1 MYIKL
6 LYVLYCMLYCFCD
19 VFSDCVQFYSVIIYM
34 ENYINKD
41 SVKKMFQGCCDVPS
55 KIFNLHLHQPISRNP
70 SKLRF
75 ICIRLAKF
83 YQDAWLQ
90 TVTTEVTS
98 WHARP
103 SSINSVSQKPS
114 NGSIPHKKFCK
125 ANCPRYFQVIIF
137 CIFEKF

>member
-1 MYIKL
+1 
-6 LYVLYCMLYCFCD
+6 
-19 VFSDCVQFYSVIIYM
+19 
-34 ENYINKD
+34 
-41 SVKKMFQGCCDVPS
+41 MFQGCCDVPS

-103 SSINSVSQKPS
+103 SSINSVSENRQMDQY
-114 NGSIPHKKFCK
+114 HKKNSVKLTVHDISRSLFFASLK
-125 ANCPRYFQVIIF
+125 N
-137 CIFEKF
+137 FEF